1 LWRRASLVTD
11 WLAALSPLATLGRG
25 YAVVRQAGSGQ
36 IVSDPG
42 QLADDAELRVTVRG
56 GEFTAVARTET

>member
-1 LWRRASLVTD
+1 MSF
-11 WLAALSPLATLGRG
+11 ATSRNHSTGG

-36 IVSDPG
+36 IVSDPA